1 MTPYFCCDDV
11 RRNAVRAS
19 ANLNGI
25 DVLEVLDSDAP
36 VPADRQRVLRLGFVK
51 APAPPGLTPANV
63 VITGGERIR
72 NVVADK
78 VSYDGNV
85 VVIHLNAYGD
95 YSPYRLQLVG
105 AAGSIFD
112 AKTLDPILSG
122 IDFSFKVECPSDFDC
137 GTPVAAAAPPA
148 APPPDIDYLTK
159 DYVGYRQ
166 LMLDRLSALSPHWK
180 QRNPADLGVAL
191 VETLAFVA
199 DQLSYRQD
207 AVATEAYLSTARRR
221 ISVKRHARLVDYAMH
236 EGCNARAFVHIAVSA
251 DLTVPKATKLLT
263 GMSGQPARAAAGT
276 LMPGSA
282 QRGVE
287 TFETMADTKLFAAH
301 NILPFY
307 TWGNGRC
314 VLPKGATRA
323 ALKGRFPSLQAG
335 MAVVFEEIVGRQTGK
350 VQDADPLHRHVV
362 QLTKVTASSDPIGGA
377 FNQPPTTQS
386 VDVTE
391 IEWAA
396 DDALPF
402 ALWLSAQVTQPD
414 GSAKPMVVATA
425 RGNLVLADHGATL
438 AVAEDLGKVPAS
450 RLSYL
455 PQPATPC
462 DVVDARPLPPRW
474 RPCLKVA
481 ALTHAQPY
489 DPAHP
494 PASASAALNQSA
506 ADAIPQIS
514 VTSSDNGRQALW
526 KPQRDLL
533 DSEPDERH
541 FVVETES
548 DGTARLRFG
557 DDTHGGRPTTGM
569 SFSAIYRTGS
579 AVRGN
584 VAAEAICQAVLGDP
598 AVQTVRNPLPA
609 RGGRAPEAIE
619 DVRRK
624 APFAFRTQAR
634 AVTPADY
641 EALAAQHP
649 KVQRAAAA
657 QRWTGSWMTVLL
669 TIARRGGEPVDAAF
683 ESEMRAF
690 IEPYRLA
697 GHDLEVNGPDFVSLE
712 IAARVS
718 VAANHFRSHVK
729 ADLLRLFSNG
739 TLPDGRLAVF
749 HPDNF
754 TFGQPVY
761 LSALYAA
768 ALTVDGVSAIR
779 ITVFQRQGQPT
790 GAALRRGRLDLG
802 RFEIARLDNNPDFPE
817 RGVFRLTMEGG
828 K

>member
-1 MTPYFCCDDV
+1 MTPYVCCDDV

-25 DVLEVLDSDAP
+25 DVLEVLDSDAAT
-36 VPADRQRVLRLGFVK
+36 PADRQRVLRLSFVK

-95 YSPYRLQLVG
+95 YSPYRLQLV
-105 AAGSIFD
+105 AAASSAFD
-112 AKTLDPILSG
+112 AKTLDPVLAG

-137 GTPVAAAAPPA
+137 GPPSAPIAAPA
-148 APPPDIDYLTK
+148 AMPPDIDYLTK
-159 DYVGYRQ
+159 DYTGYRQ
-166 LMLDRLSALSPHWK
+166 LMLDRITALSPQWTE
-180 QRNPADLGVAL
+180 RNPADLGVAL

-207 AVATEAYLSTARRR
+207 AVATEAYLATARRR
-221 ISVKRHARLVDYAMH
+221 VSVKRHARLVDYVMH
-236 EGCNARAFVHIAVSA
+236 DGSNARAFVQIAVSA
-251 DLTVPKATKLLT
+251 DLTMPKGTKLLT
-263 GMSGQPARAAAGT
+263 GMRGQSPRAAAVTSG
-276 LMPGSA
+276 PGSA
-282 QRGVE
+282 QAGIE
-287 TFETMADTKLFAAH
+287 TFETMADAKLFAAH

-314 VLPKGATRA
+314 VLPKGAIRA
-323 ALKGRFPSLQAG
+323 TLKGRFPNLQPG
-335 MAVVFEEIVGRQTGK
+335 MVLAFEEIVGRQTGL
-350 VQDADPLHRHVV
+350 VQDADPLQRHLV

-377 FNQPPTTQS
+377 FDQPPTAQS

-391 IEWAA
+391 IEWAL
-396 DDALPF
+396 DDALPC
-402 ALWLSAQVTQPD
+402 ALWLSAQVAQPD
-414 GSAKPMVVATA
+414 GSTRPVVVTTA
-425 RGNLVLADHGATL
+425 RGNLVLADHGATQP
-438 AVAEDLGKVPAS
+438 VAEDLGKVPAS

-455 PQPATPC
+455 AQPASPC
-462 DVVDARPLPPRW
+462 DQVNVRPLPPRF
-474 RPCLKVA
+474 RPQLKETS
-481 ALTHAQPY
+481 LTYAPLY

-494 PASASAALNQSA
+494 PGSASAALNPSVV
-506 ADAIPQIS
+506 DAIPQIS
-514 VTSSDNGRQALW
+514 LTSNDGGRQASW

-548 DGTARLRFG
+548 DGTAWLRFG
-557 DDTHGGRPTTGM
+557 DDTHGSRPTSGM
-569 SFSAIYRTGS
+569 SFTAAYRVGGG
-579 AVRGN
+579 VRGN
-584 VAAEAICQAVLGDP
+584 VAAEAICQVALADP
-598 AVQTVRNPLPA
+598 AVQSVRNPVAA
-609 RGGRAPEAIE
+609 RGGLAPERIE

-641 EALAAQHP
+641 ETLAATHP
-649 KVQRAAAA
+649 DVQRAAAA
-657 QRWTGSWMTVLL
+657 LRWTGSWMTVLL
-669 TIARRGGEPVDAAF
+669 TIDRRGGDPVDDAF
-683 ESEMRAF
+683 ESEIRAF

-697 GHDLEVNGPDFVSLE
+697 GHDLEVNGPDFISLE

-729 ADLLRLFSNG
+729 ADLLRLFSSDM
-739 TLPDGRLAVF
+739 LPDGRLAVF

-768 ALTVDGVSAIR
+768 ALTIDGVSAIR
-779 ITVFQRQGQPT
+779 ITTFQRQGQPT
-790 GAALRRGRLDLG
+790 SAALLRGRLDLG